1 LRSGDANASATVRI
15 PLCQAE
21 TDSRIGTGANGIWT
35 GMGECLVKVCDPID
49 NPAVW
54 YCFGVI
60 ADDMHYHRDPYLRT
74 DPAAPKKEQT
84 HEGRGLQVLESSTVH
99 QQVFQEGKQNTEYP

>member
-1 LRSGDANASATVRI
+1 V
-15 PLCQAE
+15 
-21 TDSRIGTGANGIWT
+21 
-35 GMGECLVKVCDPID
+35 GERLVKVCYPID

-54 YCFGVI
+54 YGLGVI
-60 ADDMHYHRDPYLRT
+60 ADDMYNHRDPYLRT

-99 QQVFQEGKQNTEYP
+99 QQVFQEEKQNTDYP